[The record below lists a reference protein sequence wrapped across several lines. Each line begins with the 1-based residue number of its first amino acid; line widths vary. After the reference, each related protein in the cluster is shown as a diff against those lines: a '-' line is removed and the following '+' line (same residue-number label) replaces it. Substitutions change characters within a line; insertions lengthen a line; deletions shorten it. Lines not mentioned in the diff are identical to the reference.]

1 MDCELQRA
9 RLLHPSLT
17 PGVCSNSCPLSQWCY
32 LTISSSATPFSSCS
46 LSFPASGSFPM
57 SWLFASGGQNIGA
70 SASVSVLPMNIQGWF
85 PLGLEVGA
93 YMTACMLSSFSDI
106 QLFVTLRTV
115 TRQAPLSMEFS
126 RLKYWSE
133 LSCPP
138 PGDLPHPGI
147 KPASLVSPSLTGSS
161 SPLAPPGKPYDRR
174 CRENPHFFFLSTP
187 GPSIK
192 QIQTQAAPSWQAQC
206 TGT

>member
-1 MDCELQRA
+1 MDCGLQRA

-17 PGVCSNSCPLSQWCY
+17 PWVCSNSYPLSQWCY

-70 SASVSVLPMNIQGWF
+70 SASASVLPMNIQGWF

-106 QLFVTLRTV
+106 QLFVTLQTV
-115 TRQAPLSMEFS
+115 TRSGSSVHGILQAKILEWVVMPSS
-126 RLKYWSE
+126 R
-133 LSCPP
+133 
-138 PGDLPHPGI
+138 
-147 KPASLVSPSLTGSS
+147 GSS
-161 SPLAPPGKPYDRR
+161 SPRDQTRISCVSFIDRQVL
-174 CRENPHFFFLSTP
+174 HH
-187 GPSIK
+187 
-192 QIQTQAAPSWQAQC
+192 
-206 TGT
+206 